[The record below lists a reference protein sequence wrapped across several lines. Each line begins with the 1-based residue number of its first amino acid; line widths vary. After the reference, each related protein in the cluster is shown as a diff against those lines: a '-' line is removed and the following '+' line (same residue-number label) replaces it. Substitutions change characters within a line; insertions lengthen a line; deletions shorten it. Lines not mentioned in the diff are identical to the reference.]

1 MVGHADIRDPK
12 GHKGLVIATKRPM
25 AVTATRGKM
34 ELLTH
39 RRLSMLDDPRGNDDS
54 IVNDTMLVGLTYP
67 SNSNISI
74 RQ

>member
-1 MVGHADIRDPK
+1 
-12 GHKGLVIATKRPM
+12 M